1 MKLMGLQKLTLL
13 DYPEHVAATVFT
25 GGCQLD
31 CSFCHNSELIP
42 VPASGDIDEEEFF
55 AFLKKRQG
63 LLDGVCVS
71 GGEPLVQND
80 IEQFLERIKEM
91 GYLVKLDT
99 NGGFPKKLAALID
112 DSLVDYVAMDIK
124 NSLEKYPL
132 TCGLPHLD
140 VTPYVE
146 SRNLLLEGR
155 VDYEFRTTIVK
166 NYHSIEDMN
175 QLAQEIKGAKRYFL
189 QAYVWRDQVRD
200 DALAAYDEVGMQKL
214 LEAVQKHLPLAQMR
228 GM

>member
-124 NSLEKYPL
+124 NILEN
-132 TCGLPHLD
+132 